1 MTHPVKE
8 FVRRISTLDI
18 EQYPEWDLKAPLPHL
33 PVPKLE
39 NTLDRYLRLVAPVI
53 SSEAYERTKRI
64 VEEFGRPGGE
74 GEKLQRLL
82 EEDAEKKLNWV
93 TDWWLD
99 DMYLSNPLP
108 LPVNSSPGMVFPPLS
123 FTSSRQ
129 QLRFAAQLISGILD
143 YKTIL
148 DTRSL
153 PIDRARHSRKGQP
166 MCMEQYYRL
175 FTSYRYPGKTK
186 DSLVTTCNMDPF
198 DPEHIIVAYLD
209 QFFVMEVV
217 YNGTRL
223 SEEDIYNQLRR
234 ITQFAEEAVSGDGD
248 LGVQPRVG
256 ALTALP
262 RNEWAEVWERMSQDP
277 QNEANLN
284 TIAKSTFVLC
294 LDQPIVPVREVDDE
308 SQLNGSM
315 DDLTEHAAEYKRD
328 DVSLA
333 LQLLH
338 GFGSKYNAAN
348 RWYDKTMQFIVSRDG
363 TFGLNYEHSV
373 AEAIAVVR
381 LIEYIIQY
389 MQEVKRW
396 RLVRFPSVCDLAFP
410 KRLEWNLDSKTQGMI
425 TKAIRDI
432 DQIADD
438 LDLYILRYNEFGREF
453 PKTVNMSPDS
463 FIQLALQLAH
473 YKLHN
478 CLVPTYESASTRR
491 FLLARV
497 DNIRAC
503 SMPAL
508 EWCKAMTGQTEATTD
523 EKIRLLR
530 KAMEWQ
536 TEIMLETILGH
547 GVDNHLLGLRQIAV
561 ERGQKLPEIFTDETY
576 MEANRFRLSTSQ
588 VPTTMDA
595 IVCYGAVVPNG
606 YGAAYNPH
614 PNYIVAT
621 ISCWRTNPEN
631 SAAKF
636 AEMLTAAFT
645 EMRDLVLSNPQLAK
659 EVSKEPVEWSIAK
672 SLGAEITGSSAV

>member
-18 EQYPEWDLKAPLPHL
+18 EQYPEWNLNAPLPRL
-33 PVPKLE
+33 PVPKLK
-39 NTLDRYLRLVAPVI
+39 NTLDRYLRLVAPVVAPD
-53 SSEAYERTKRI
+53 AYKRTKHI
-64 VEEFGRPGGE
+64 VEDFGRPGGE
-74 GEKLQRLL
+74 GERLQKLL
-82 EEDAEKKLNWV
+82 EEFAETQLNWV

-99 DMYLSNPLP
+99 DMYLMNPLP
-108 LPVNSSPGMVFPPLS
+108 LPINSSPGMVFPRHS
-123 FTSSRQ
+123 FISSRQ

-186 DSLVTTCNMDPF
+186 DTLVTTSDNDPF
-198 DPEHIIVAYLD
+198 DPEHIIVVCLD
-209 QFFVMEVV
+209 QFFVMEVIF
-217 YNGTRL
+217 NGTRL

-234 ITQFAEEAVSGDGD
+234 ITQFAEEAVSGDND

-262 RNEWAEVWERMSQDP
+262 RNEWAEMWERMAKDP
-277 QNEANLN
+277 QNQANLKA
-284 TIAKSTFVLC
+284 IAKSMFVLC
-294 LDQPIVPVREVDDE
+294 LDQPIGPVRELDE
-308 SQLNGSM
+308 EANLNGSI
-315 DDLTEHAAEYKRD
+315 DDLAEAPAEYRRD

-363 TFGLNYEHSV
+363 NCGLNYEHSV
-373 AEAIAVVR
+373 AEGIAVIR
-381 LIEYIIQY
+381 LTEYILEY

-410 KRLEWNLDSKTQGMI
+410 KRLEWNLDEKTQGVI
-425 TKAIRDI
+425 TKALREI
-432 DQIADD
+432 DQIAED
-438 LDLYILRYNEFGREF
+438 LDLYILRYNEYGREF

-478 CLVPTYESASTRR
+478 YLVPTYESASTRR
-491 FLLARV
+491 FVLARV

-508 EWCKAMTGQTEATTD
+508 AWCKAMTGQIKCTTD

-547 GVDNHLLGLRQIAV
+547 GVDNHLLGLRQIAI
-561 ERGQKLPEIFTDETY
+561 EHDGKLPEIFTDETY

-595 IVCYGAVVPNG
+595 FMCYGAVVPNG

-614 PNYIVAT
+614 PNYIVT
-621 ISCWRTNPEN
+621 VISCWRTNPEN

-659 EVSKEPVEWSIAK
+659 EMSKEPVEWSIAR
-672 SLGAEITGSSAV
+672 SLGADMTSSSAV